1 MMSLAHGGTI
11 GDNLAVAT
19 LDETCEVRLNLSAT
33 HCPVLMDGIYL
44 AIVVKEDRQ
53 VVDVAL
59 KVDVL
64 SWAFGFIRN
73 EHLHSVSID
82 I

>member
-1 MMSLAHGGTI
+1 MSLAHSRAV

-19 LDETCEVRLNLSAT
+19 LYKSTEVRLNLSAT
-33 HCPVLMDGIYL
+33 HCPILMNGIHL
-44 AIVVKEDRQ
+44 TIIVKENRQ

-59 KVDVL
+59 HVDMFPWSL
-64 SWAFGFIRN
+64 SLVGN
-73 EHLHSVSID
+73 EYLHAMSID